1 MDFGKFIRFIATG
14 MLVGLSMTFAYGADD
29 DCKGRENDPD
39 PAPGG
44 GAADPVFF
52 FMDKVPVA
60 TLVYRQSELQ
70 MAANAQ
76 FGEKAFRPDESQ
88 LLSQYEEAVKSDRK
102 SAYSSALKLW
112 GDDLSA
118 DLKRYVLLLG
128 IGSVTDTEQK
138 NDLRFLLAS
147 LDDTASSKTELNR
160 MAMSNGLERRK
171 AARLLTLMMANPA
184 MQVAQE

>member
-1 MDFGKFIRFIATG
+1 MNFAKFSRFIASSV
-14 MLVGLSMTFAYGADD
+14 LACSCAVSAYSADD
-29 DCKGRENDPD
+29 DCKKRENDSD
-39 PAPGG
+39 PSLGG

-52 FMDKVPVA
+52 FVDKAPVA
-60 TLVYRQSELQ
+60 TLIYRQAELQ

-76 FGEKAFRPDESQ
+76 AGKKAFRPDESQ
-88 LLSQYEEAVKSDRK
+88 LLAEYEGAVRADRK
-102 SAYSSALKLW
+102 NAYASAIKLW
-112 GDDLSA
+112 GDDLST

-147 LDDTASSKTELNR
+147 LDDTVASKTELNR